1 MLIAIKQLQDSDWYR
16 KERVCNPLVGL
27 QCNYNKFIHNFNNGV
42 LINWV
47 SQYTTANN
55 TTTISLPLT
64 FSSFR
69 GSVNMQPFYSSDD
82 NADERLS
89 YGGILISG
97 NAPLST
103 IVVRFNYRFYVQFI
117 AIGS

>member
-1 MLIAIKQLQDSDWYR
+1 M
-16 KERVCNPLVGL
+16 VGL

>member
-1 MLIAIKQLQDSDWYR
+1 
-16 KERVCNPLVGL
+16 
-27 QCNYNKFIHNFNNGV
+27 
-42 LINWV
+42 
-47 SQYTTANN
+47 
-55 TTTISLPLT
+55 
-64 FSSFR
+64 
-69 GSVNMQPFYSSDD
+69 MQPFYSSDD

-103 IVVRFNYRFYVQFI
+103 IVVKFNYRFYVQFI